1 MNISL
6 DKIGP
11 AIAFVLIG
19 SIMVVI
25 GSTGMIPFGNP
36 QPEVHEAFIKNLLL
50 IIGSILIIGGV
61 ALAWFTVIKSTTSKR
76 KNNKQ
81 KSTKTKET
89 KENGAVSIKAET
101 GGGDFVIGSLDKSTK
116 IELNQPKPTH
126 KK

>member
-25 GSTGMIPFGNP
+25 GATGMIPFGNP
-36 QPEVHEAFIKNLLL
+36 QPEIQEAFIKKLLL
-50 IIGSILIIGGV
+50 IIGSILIAGGF
-61 ALAWFTVIKSTTSKR
+61 ALAWFTVIKPTTSKR

-81 KSTKTKET
+81 KSTKADK
-89 KENGAVSIKAET
+89 KNGIVSINAKT
-101 GGGDFVIGSLDKSTK
+101 GGGDFVIGNLDKSTK
-116 IELNQPKPTH
+116 IELNQPKRTR
-126 KK
+126 KN